1 MKSNNSFPSPLRH
14 AAIGAAMA
22 VAGVLAGPGP
32 ASAQPYNLTL
42 CAASVGG
49 TWSLIGTGIDNAV
62 REAFP
67 GSVVTIQ
74 TSAGGIANAASL
86 QSGGC
91 DIAIMHAPEVGLA
104 MAGGEPFRAP
114 MENLR
119 LLARIESWSPL
130 HIMVS
135 RELADRY
142 SLRTVSDIAAQRVP
156 IRIVVQRPG
165 NIGYAVSRDVL
176 AAAGASFEQI
186 QQWGGTIMNG
196 ASAEQANLF
205 RDRRADVGMNVLF
218 PGSAQVLDVAHAVPI
233 TLLSIPDDVRHRIA
247 EQWNVPEFTINASDY
262 DFLDRDVETVTLG
275 AHLVTLTTLPEDV
288 AQAIL
293 TAIVDHSDMIASVH
307 PSMSRLDT
315 SNFTGSTLPY
325 HDAATA
331 FYAERGMAPAN

>member
-1 MKSNNSFPSPLRH
+1 MKSIKGFPSPMRRAVFG
-14 AAIGAAMA
+14 AAIALAA
-22 VAGVLAGPGP
+22 VTAGHSP

-49 TWSLIGTGIDNAV
+49 TWSLIGAGIDNAV

-67 GSVVTIQ
+67 GSIVTIQ

-91 DIAIMHAPEVGLA
+91 DFAIMHAPEVGLA

-114 MENLR
+114 MDNLR

-135 RELADRY
+135 RELADQHG
-142 SLRTVSDIAAQRVP
+142 LRTVADIAAKQVP
-156 IRIVVQRPG
+156 VRIVVQRPG

-186 QQWGGTIMNG
+186 EEWGGTIMNG

-218 PGSAQVLDVAHAVPI
+218 PGAAQVLDVAHAVPI
-233 TLLSIPDDVRHRIA
+233 TLLSIPDEVRLKIA
-247 EQWNVPEFTINASDY
+247 EQWNVPEFTISSSDY
-262 DFLDRDVETVTLG
+262 DFIGEDVQTVTLG
-275 AHLVTLTTLPEDV
+275 AHLVTLSSMPEDV
-288 AQAIL
+288 AQAVL
-293 TAIVDHSDMIASVH
+293 TAIVDHAEMIASVH
-307 PSMSRLDT
+307 PSMSRLDVA
-315 SNFTGSTLPY
+315 NFSGSTLPY

-331 FYAERGMAPAN
+331 FYTERDMMPVN